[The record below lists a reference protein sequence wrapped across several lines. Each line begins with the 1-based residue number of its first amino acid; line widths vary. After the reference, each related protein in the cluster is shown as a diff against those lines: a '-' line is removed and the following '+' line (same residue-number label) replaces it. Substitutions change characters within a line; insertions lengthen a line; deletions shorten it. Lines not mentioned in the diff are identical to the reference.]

1 MDEER
6 GMQRHPLVAE
16 MLAGLGPRARAL
28 VEAQPMRDGEGGF
41 RPLIGRDAGA
51 QAGVENLTHENE

>member
-1 MDEER
+1 
-6 GMQRHPLVAE
+6 MQRHPLVAE